1 MRHDFEAIYLLPQE
15 GERPDIAF
23 GGGPSTDGE
32 ATQATQGTADGTGA
46 GTGDQEQPGSSGFW
60 IMLALLFVFMWL
72 FVIRPESR
80 RRKQQQEFQ
89 SSLTKGDAVV
99 TAGGLHGTIAAI
111 DETTVTLKVSD
122 TVRMKFDRNAVGR
135 RASAPAEETPAGK

>member
-23 GGGPSTDGE
+23 GGGAPAGGE
-32 ATQATQGTADGTGA
+32 ATQGTADDTGA
-46 GTGDQEQPGSSGFW
+46 GSGDQETPGIGGFW

-89 SSLTKGDAVV
+89 SSLAKGDAVV
-99 TAGGLHGTIAAI
+99 TAGSLHGTIAAI

-122 TVRMKFDRNAVGR
+122 TVSMKFDRNAVGR